1 MAMSETLKELNQRR
15 AHLDQQWA
23 AVEDHLGGRDLTSV
37 VSLIKRISDDKISF
51 AELDRL
57 LVEPDKRSV
66 RVFAHLAICEALL
79 RHHFA
84 LENHSHPTG
93 EE

>member
-1 MAMSETLKELNQRR
+1 MRGVREVLTASAGRWPERP
-15 AHLDQQWA
+15 
-23 AVEDHLGGRDLTSV
+23 AV
-37 VSLIKRISDDKISF
+37 IDDRGAISF